1 MSETV
6 NRSLIPFTGEHFAAF
21 CLKMVGQPY
30 WFGTCIYK
38 CTNNLLTRKTEQYPS
53 SYGSSRINQYKRDIA
68 AKKIAADCIGGAKGY
83 AWTGGGQGVLESI
96 GTDKTYASVYG
107 GNGCPDKGAD
117 SMFTY
122 AKQKGSAW
130 GAIATLP
137 EILGLAVHK
146 SGHVGYYVGNGE
158 VVEWKGFSYGCVK
171 SKLSATKWTHWY
183 QLPFIQYGDAL
194 PTPPANPAEEGTGIR
209 TLQYRSG
216 QSMLRGEDVRL
227 VQEMLSAHGFDPGKI
242 DSIFG
247 VKTESAVKAFQANN
261 GLEVD
266 GIVGSKTRE
275 ALEAPPQVP
284 APEKEAAQEPED
296 QPHQGA
302 SPDYGTRLL
311 KYQGGRRYMTGDD
324 VANVQRRLFALRYD
338 PGKVDGKYGPNT
350 EAAVKHL
357 QTTAGIKVDGIVG
370 PDTRAQLAK

>member
-6 NRSLIPFTGEHFAAF
+6 NRSLIPFTGEHFATF

-38 CTNNLLTRKTEQYPS
+38 CTNSLLTRKTEQYPS
-53 SYGSSRINQYKRDIA
+53 SYASSRTNQYKKDIA

-96 GTDKTYASVYG
+96 GTDKTYPSVYG

-130 GAIATLP
+130 GEISSLP
-137 EILGLAVHK
+137 EMLGIAVHK

-171 SKLSATKWTHWY
+171 TKLSATKWTHWY
-183 QLPFIQYGDAL
+183 QLPFIQYGEVL
-194 PTPPANPAEEGTGIR
+194 PVPPSTPAEDSGSTTTGVR
-209 TLQYRSG
+209 TLQYRAG
-216 QSMLRGEDVRL
+216 QTMLRGDDVQL
-227 VQEMLSAHGFDPGKI
+227 VQEMLIAHGFNPGTV
-242 DSIFG
+242 DGIFG
-247 VKTESAVKAFQANN
+247 VKTEAAVKAFHASY

-275 ALEAPPQVP
+275 ALEATPQAP
-284 APEKEAAQEPED
+284 ASEAEEAQVPED
-296 QPHQGA
+296 QPHQGV

-311 KYQGGRRYMTGDD
+311 KYQTGRGYMTGDD
-324 VANVQRRLFALRYD
+324 VVNVQRRLLELGYD
-338 PGKVDGKYGPNT
+338 PGKVDG
-350 EAAVKHL
+350 
-357 QTTAGIKVDGIVG
+357 IVG
-370 PDTRAQLAK
+370 PITRSAL